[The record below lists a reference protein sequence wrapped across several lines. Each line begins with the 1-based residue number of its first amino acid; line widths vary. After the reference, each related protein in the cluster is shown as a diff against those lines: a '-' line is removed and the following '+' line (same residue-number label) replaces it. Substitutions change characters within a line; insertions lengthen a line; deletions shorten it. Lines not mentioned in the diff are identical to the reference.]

1 VFFLGEFQHSLD
13 AKGRLILPAEFRP
26 GLAEGAV
33 IVGTDGKCLAVHPIA
48 QFARVA
54 QEVEERAKQGGRELA
69 SSRTFFATAKQVQP
83 DAQGRV
89 PISENLREYAGLTR
103 DVVVTGASSRVE
115 IWDAE
120 RWREQKAEGEAGL
133 AESGGFGI

>member
-1 VFFLGEFQHSLD
+1 VFFLGEYQHSLD

-33 IVGTDGKCLAVHPIA
+33 IVGTDGSCLAVHPVA
-48 QFARVA
+48 QFERVA
-54 QEVEERAKQGGRELA
+54 TEVEERAKQGGRDLA
-69 SSRTFFATAKQVQP
+69 SARTFFATAKQVTP
-83 DAQGRV
+83 DGQGRV

-103 DVVVTGASSRVE
+103 DVAVIGASSRIE
-115 IWDAE
+115 IWDAA
-120 RWREQKAEGEAGL
+120 RWREQRAVGEAAL

>member
-1 VFFLGEFQHSLD
+1 VFFLGEYQHSLD

-33 IVGTDGKCLAVHPIA
+33 IVGTDGKCLAVHPVA
-48 QFARVA
+48 QFERVA
-54 QEVEERAKQGGRELA
+54 LEVEERAKRGGRDLA
-69 SSRTFFATAKQVQP
+69 SARTYFATAKQVTP
-83 DAQGRV
+83 DTQGRV
-89 PISENLREYAGLTR
+89 PVPENLREYAGLSR
-103 DVVVTGASSRVE
+103 DVAVIGASSRVE
-115 IWDAE
+115 IWDAA